1 MKDDASSL
9 SRVVLG
15 AFFGALLT
23 AAALFV
29 LMFIAAGVSAG
40 AFTLLIEEVLG
51 YFFGEHSMVVLFS
64 LGAAVGAV
72 FGACRARNRLT

>member
-1 MKDDASSL
+1 MRDHASPL
-9 SRVVLG
+9 FRVMLG

-51 YFFGEHSMVVLFS
+51 YFFGRHSMVVLFS
-64 LGAAVGAV
+64 LGAVVGAII
-72 FGACRARNRLT
+72 GACRARKRD